1 MLDHPRETDWA
12 FLYLDSASWW
22 RMFFLFFHMIRMF
35 AMKEKARKET
45 SHRLDEVEAQD
56 CRRLLA
62 SGKKQSM
69 QTSTSSEA
77 SETSSSRRWGFYLE
91 IFYVALRSSVK
102 APPPW
107 HDQIIHWMS
116 HCILHFQKSCWTH
129 HNKWCKVESVSI
141 SSSLQWGPEVSCTST
156 SRHTSAFG
164 LCATSGSNLCPC
176 GPCMTKLFVC
186 EASWRGHVFWSLAA
200 DSAPIGVHIGAS
212 KVIGPFHADQIWEP
226 PSPSPPDKAKVTWNA
241 LRDPCTSHPARSR
254 HFAAFLSRSLT
265 RWNAQNVLSPSVA
278 ATRQGFL

>member
-1 MLDHPRETDWA
+1 
-12 FLYLDSASWW
+12 
-22 RMFFLFFHMIRMF
+22 
-35 AMKEKARKET
+35 MKEKARKET

-141 SSSLQWGPEVSCTST
+141 SSSLQWGPEVACTST

-200 DSAPIGVHIGAS
+200 DSAPIGVHRRFQSNRTVPRRSNLGTRFSQPARQS
-212 KVIGPFHADQIWEP
+212 KGYLKCFAGSVYEP
-226 PSPSPPDKAKVTWNA
+226 SSKIQA
-241 LRDPCTSHPARSR
+241 LRSIFKSEPHKVKCSECAFTISSSYSSR
-254 HFAAFLSRSLT
+254 VSLIY
-265 RWNAQNVLSPSVA
+265 V
-278 ATRQGFL
+278 F